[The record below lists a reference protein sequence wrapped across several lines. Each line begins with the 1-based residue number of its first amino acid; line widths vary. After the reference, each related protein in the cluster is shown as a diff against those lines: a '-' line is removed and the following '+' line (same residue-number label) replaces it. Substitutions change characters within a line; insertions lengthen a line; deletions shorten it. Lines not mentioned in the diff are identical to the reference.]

1 MVRLTPKA
9 VRRAASAALAAL
21 LLLVGAPALAQQRL
35 LEYPAIHHPVITQNG
50 MVVSQNSIATEVG
63 VEILEK
69 GGNAVDA
76 AVATAFALAVTLPRA
91 GNLGGDG
98 FMLVHIASTNQT
110 LFIDYRSVAPRT
122 ARIEQFIGPDGKE
135 LKTSSEGYLAAAVPG
150 TVAGL
155 EMAHRKWGKLP
166 WKTVLAPAIRL
177 ADKGVALSP
186 DEAFVFT
193 WGRER
198 LSASEPAK
206 AAFYHRDG
214 SLYGAG
220 ETLRQPDLAWS
231 LRQIAKGGAKA
242 FYEGPIAH
250 RLVEDLQAHGGL
262 ITLEDLAA
270 YRPVE
275 RKPLVG
281 DYRGLQVVTSP
292 PASAGGASL
301 LEMLNILERFDMKAL
316 QQGSA
321 RSTHLIAEALK
332 LGTADRYRYL
342 GDTGFVKVP
351 LAGFA
356 SKVYAAERA
365 KLIDPDRAKPASALG
380 AGDPW
385 AYESPNTTHISVADA
400 EGNAV
405 SNTFTL
411 GADFGSGVMAKGTGF
426 LLNNQMSNFS
436 HEQAVEAREHD
447 EPPPA
452 NGMAP
457 GKRMLSTM
465 MPTMV
470 FKDGKPWLITGTPG
484 GGSIVSAMLQLIVNM
499 VDYDLNVAEA
509 THRPRV
515 YQDAGDTLSVEPG
528 FNPDTAE
535 RLIAMGHKLKPRN
548 TIGSSQSIMIQDGLF
563 LGAPDPRRPGA
574 EAAGP

>member
-1 MVRLTPKA
+1 MTTWKGA
-9 VRRAASAALAAL
+9 TAAFAAAL
-21 LLLVGAPALAQQRL
+21 LLLAGAPASAQQQL
-35 LEYPAIHHPVITQNG
+35 LEYPSIHHPVITQRG
-50 MVVSQNSIATEVG
+50 MVVSQNAIATEVG
-63 VEILEK
+63 VEMLRK

-98 FMLVHIASTNQT
+98 FMLAHIASTKET

-122 ARIEQFIGPDGKE
+122 ARIEDFVGPDGKE
-135 LKTSSEGYLAAAVPG
+135 LKEASEGYRAPAVPG

-155 EMAHRKWGKLP
+155 ELAHRKWGKLP

-177 ADKGVALSP
+177 ADKGVVLSP

-220 ETLRQPDLAWS
+220 ETLRQPDLAWT
-231 LRQIAKGGAKA
+231 LRQVSRGGAKA
-242 FYEGPIAH
+242 FYEGEVAR
-250 RLVEDLQAHGGL
+250 RLVADLKAHGGL
-262 ITLEDLAA
+262 ITMDDMAA
-270 YRPVE
+270 YRSVE
-275 RKPLVG
+275 RAPLVG
-281 DYRGLQVVTSP
+281 SYRGLTVVTSP

-301 LEMLNILERFDMKAL
+301 LQMLNVLERFDMKAAR
-316 QQGSA
+316 QGSA
-321 RSTHLIAEALK
+321 RSTHLIAETLK
-332 LGTADRYRYL
+332 LVTADRYRYL
-342 GDTGFVKVP
+342 GDTGFAKVP
-351 LAGFA
+351 LTGFTA
-356 SKVYAAERA
+356 KPYAAERA
-365 KLIDPDRAKPASALG
+365 KLIDPDRAKPAKALG

-385 AYESPNTTHISVADA
+385 AYESPSTTHLSVVDA

-411 GADFGSGVMAKGTGF
+411 GSDFGSGVMAKGTGF
-426 LLNNQMSNFS
+426 LLNNQMNNFS
-436 HEQAVEAREHD
+436 HEQAVEARERD

-470 FKDGKPWLITGTPG
+470 FKDGKPWLVAGTPG
-484 GGSIVSAMLQLIVNM
+484 GGTIIGAMLQLIVNM

-509 THRPRV
+509 THRPRIS
-515 YQDAGDTLSVEPG
+515 QDTGDTMQVEPG
-528 FNPDTAE
+528 FNPDTVD
-535 RLIAMGHKLKPRN
+535 RLTAMGHKVKPRQ
-548 TIGSSQSIMIQDGLF
+548 TIGSAQSIMLQDGLY